1 MITRRQHLSAPVVRT
16 RWRAALA
23 ALALAC
29 LAPLPAHA
37 VVNEGC
43 QFTRG
48 PNQLD
53 SYYDDNV
60 IGPEGIPKPL
70 VPDIITLDKSTPV
83 GMTVYSRVLPVVPFT
98 CVSNDATA
106 HPTLISG
113 EGINAAY
120 HSLQEIGLKLV
131 ITIDGFGDW
140 EPPDNKYDNRFPLTN
155 LNYKANP
162 LSGGRLTTSH
172 LLKGTLKLVV
182 VTPPTKPMRRFILR
196 NSDMVRVI
204 PTNSTSATNY
214 VKIGSSNDT
223 AVSIIPKCI
232 AKIVAPAE
240 PVYLGRAYSAGD
252 FPLPPK
258 QPFELKADFDES
270 CDGGINIADLGGDIT
285 IPLKVMFQPVGNTE
299 LSALSEGIVL
309 KNTDGAPNGLE
320 LRLRQGGA
328 IPVTFN
334 QWVDE
339 STSLTVVNR
348 PLPLRYSAE
357 LAKSGRPLVPGKFQ
371 QQVNVLVTFQ

>member
-1 MITRRQHLSAPVVRT
+1 MITRRQYLSARVVRP

-37 VVNEGC
+37 VVSEGC

-48 PNQLD
+48 SNLLD
-53 SYYDDNV
+53 SYYDENV
-60 IGPEGIPKPL
+60 TGVEGIPKPL
-70 VPDIITLDKSTPV
+70 VPDIISLDKSTPA
-83 GMTVYSRVLPVVPFT
+83 GATVYSRVLPVVPFT
-98 CVSNDATA
+98 CVSNDPTA

-113 EGINAAY
+113 DGIKTAY
-120 HSLQEIGLKLV
+120 HALQEIGLKLV

-140 EPPDNKYDNRFPLTN
+140 EPADNRYDNRFPLIN

-172 LLKGTLKLVV
+172 MLKGTLKLVV

-204 PTNSTSATNY
+204 PTNSATATNY
-214 VKIGSSNDT
+214 VNIGSSNDT
-223 AVSIIPKCI
+223 AVSIIPPCI
-232 AKIVAPAE
+232 AKILTPDT
-240 PVYLGRAYSAGD
+240 VYLGRAYSAGNL
-252 FPLPPK
+252 PLPSK
-258 QPFELKADFDES
+258 SNFTLHADFNES
-270 CDGGINIADLGGDIT
+270 CDGGINIADLGGDII

-299 LSALSEGIVL
+299 LTALSEGIVL
-309 KNTDGAPNGLE
+309 KNIDGDLNGLE
-320 LRLRQGGA
+320 LRLRQGGS
-328 IPVTFN
+328 IPIKFN

-339 STSLTVVNR
+339 STALTVKNN
-348 PLPLRYSAE
+348 PLPLYYSAE
-357 LAKSGRPLVPGKFQ
+357 LTKSGRPLVPGKFQ
-371 QQVNVLVTFQ
+371 QQVTVQVTFQ